1 VIEGGN
7 MAEAHPV
14 GFRWVMKAKERG
26 ARVIHVDPR
35 YGRTSQLADQY
46 VPIRAGTDVA
56 FLGGVIRHV
65 IETES
70 YFREYVVH
78 YTNAATIVGEEFRDT
93 EDLEGVFSG
102 FDPETGRYDPD
113 SWAYKGRDTGFSGGA
128 HEHATQAF
136 SEHTGAGM
144 ETDDLEHDE
153 TLEHPRCVFQ
163 ILRRHFDRYTP
174 ELVERICGISRPQF
188 LAVADAL
195 IANSGRERTSMFC
208 YANGW
213 TQHSD
218 AVQMIR
224 TAAVLQLLLGNVGR
238 PGGGIMAMRGH
249 ASIQG
254 STDVPTLYDLLPGYL
269 HMPRTRE
276 GHLTLEEYIGTG
288 KTDRGWWSHFDAY
301 IVSLLKAWFG
311 DVATDENDYGF
322 GWLPKLTGNH
332 SHFSTTFR
340 MLDGGVEGMFVMG
353 QNPAVGSQHSGLQ
366 RRALAKLKWL
376 VVRDLAE
383 IETATFWR
391 DSPEVRSGELRP
403 EAIETEVFLMPV
415 ASHIEKEGTFTN
427 TQRLVQFR
435 DKALKS
441 PGDARSELW
450 FMHHLGKRV
459 KAHYDASDRK
469 RDWPIVNL
477 KWDYP
482 EHGEE
487 REPDVESV
495 IKEMNGYDVATGR
508 PVSGFDELREDGSTA
523 CGCWIYS
530 GIYKDGVNQAR
541 RRDPG
546 DITAEG
552 GIVSPE
558 WAWAWPANRRILYN
572 RASADPQGKPWS
584 ERKRYIWWDEQQGR
598 WAGYDVP
605 DFPADKRPDYRP
617 APDAQGM
624 DAIGGSDPFIMM
636 SDGRGWLY
644 SPTGL
649 LDGPLPTFYEPIESP
664 LPNLLY
670 PKVDG
675 SPAAIRWRRPENPY
689 HAAGDPRYPVVA
701 TTFRL
706 TEHHTAGG
714 MSRTLPWLVELQ
726 PEMFAEIDPQL
737 AADRGIE
744 DGCWMTIV
752 TARAEIEA
760 RAKVTDRIRP
770 LRVDGQTIH
779 QIALP
784 WHWGYSGLSTGDTAN
799 ELVVLSGDPN
809 VSIQDDKAF
818 TCDVRAGRRQGQ
830 STARLAG
837 AALGGDP
844 VRPNEDDPVA
854 ENPQDT
860 AR

>member
-1 VIEGGN
+1 
-7 MAEAHPV
+7 
-14 GFRWVMKAKERG
+14 
-26 ARVIHVDPR
+26 
-35 YGRTSQLADQY
+35 
-46 VPIRAGTDVA
+46 
-56 FLGGVIRHV
+56 
-65 IETES
+65 
-70 YFREYVVH
+70 
-78 YTNAATIVGEEFRDT
+78 
-93 EDLEGVFSG
+93 
-102 FDPETGRYDPD
+102 
-113 SWAYKGRDTGFSGGA
+113 
-128 HEHATQAF
+128 
-136 SEHTGAGM
+136 
-144 ETDDLEHDE
+144 
-153 TLEHPRCVFQ
+153 
-163 ILRRHFDRYTP
+163 
-174 ELVERICGISRPQF
+174 
-188 LAVADAL
+188 
-195 IANSGRERTSMFC
+195 
-208 YANGW
+208 
-213 TQHSD
+213 
-218 AVQMIR
+218 
-224 TAAVLQLLLGNVGR
+224 
-238 PGGGIMAMRGH
+238 MAMRGH

-311 DVATDENDYGF
+311 DGATDENDYGF

-459 KAHYDASDRK
+459 KAHYAASDRE

-495 IKEMNGYDVATGR
+495 IKEINGYDVATGR
-508 PVSGFDELREDGSTA
+508 PVSGFAELREDGSTA

-546 DITAEG
+546 DISAEG

-617 APDAQGM
+617 APDAEGM
-624 DAIGGSDPFIMM
+624 DAIGGTDPFIMM

-670 PKVDG
+670 PNVDG
-675 SPAAIRWRRPENPY
+675 SPAAIRWRQARKPVPRSRRPPISGGCHDLPVDRAPHGGRDEPHLALAGGAAARDVRRDRSAARRRPRDRGRRLDDDRHRARGDRGPREGHRQDPAAPSRRADDSPDRAPLALGLQRALNAATRPTSSSSCPGIRTSRSRMTR
-689 HAAGDPRYPVVA
+689 HSPATSGPAAGRGRARRGWPALRS
-701 TTFRL
+701 
-706 TEHHTAGG
+706 AG
-714 MSRTLPWLVELQ
+714 
-726 PEMFAEIDPQL
+726 
-737 AADRGIE
+737 
-744 DGCWMTIV
+744 
-752 TARAEIEA
+752 
-760 RAKVTDRIRP
+760 
-770 LRVDGQTIH
+770 IH
-779 QIALP
+779 
-784 WHWGYSGLSTGDTAN
+784 
-799 ELVVLSGDPN
+799 
-809 VSIQDDKAF
+809 
-818 TCDVRAGRRQGQ
+818 
-830 STARLAG
+830 
-837 AALGGDP
+837 

-860 AR
+860 VR